1 MMLRRYLLSA
11 LGSLLVMAAIASAGN
26 AQLLCQGALK
36 ERTLSMSQA
45 GITSFGTL
53 QKLPALPLNA
63 HEYVLTFDD
72 GPRRETTPK
81 ILDELRAACLHA
93 TFMMIGQRA
102 ERRSV
107 IAKLVKLGGHSI
119 GSHSYTHRNLKE
131 LPFDE
136 ALDDI
141 KKGVAAVERAVYGN
155 RMTPV
160 KFFRFP
166 DNAGTPELINA
177 AQTQLGLIVASY
189 DVSPE
194 DWRGSPP
201 EETMHRLRQRLNAV
215 DRGVIVMHDVQD
227 NTVPLVPMV
236 IEELKKRGA
245 SIVHIVE

>member
-1 MMLRRYLLSA
+1 MMFPRHFVSAFAAASVLL
-11 LGSLLVMAAIASAGN
+11 GMAATAGH
-26 AQLLCQGALK
+26 ATCPGPLA
-36 ERTLSMSQA
+36 ERTLSMSAA

-53 QKLPALPLNA
+53 GKFPALPLNA

-81 ILDELRAACLHA
+81 ILNELRAACLHA
-93 TFMMIGQRA
+93 TFMMVGERA
-102 ERRSV
+102 ERRKQV
-107 IAKLVKLGGHSI
+107 ARLVLEGGHSI
-119 GSHSYTHRNLKE
+119 GSHSYDHRKLTD
-131 LPFDE
+131 LPFEE

-166 DNAGTPELINA
+166 DNASTPELANA

-189 DVSPE
+189 DLSPE

-201 EETMHRLRQRLNAV
+201 EETMRRLRQRLNTV
-215 DRGVIVMHDVQD
+215 DRGVIVLHDVQD
-227 NTVPLVPMV
+227 NTVPLLPMV
-236 IEELKKRGA
+236 LDELKKRGA

>member
-1 MMLRRYLLSA
+1 MRFRGLVLSA
-11 LGSLLVMAAIASAGN
+11 VAAILALAAMTGAGN
-26 AQLLCQGALK
+26 AATLCPGGLS

-45 GITSFGTL
+45 GITSFGTM
-53 QKLPALPLNA
+53 QKLQALPLNA
-63 HEYVLTFDD
+63 GEYVLTFDD

-81 ILDELRAACLHA
+81 ILEELSAACVHA

-107 IAKLVKLGGHSI
+107 VAKLVKLGGHSI
-119 GSHSYTHRNLKE
+119 GSHSYTHRNLST

-136 ALDDI
+136 ALNDI

-166 DNAGTPELINA
+166 NNVGTSELINA
-177 AQTQLGLIVASY
+177 AQTQLALIIASY
-189 DVSPE
+189 DISPE

-201 EETMHRLRQRLNAV
+201 EETMHRLRQRLNAT
-215 DRGVIVMHDVQD
+215 DRGVIVLHDAQD
-227 NTVPLVPMV
+227 NTVPLVPLV
-236 IEELKKRGA
+236 IDELKKRGA
-245 SIVHIVE
+245 SIVHVVE